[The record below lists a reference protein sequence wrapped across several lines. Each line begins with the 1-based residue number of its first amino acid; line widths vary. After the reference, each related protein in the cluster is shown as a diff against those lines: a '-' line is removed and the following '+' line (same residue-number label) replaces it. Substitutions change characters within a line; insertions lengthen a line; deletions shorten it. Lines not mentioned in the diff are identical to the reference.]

1 METATTT
8 FCPIC
13 NSEVTPS
20 KGKEAEEIDCQRH
33 GRFKVSATV
42 FATSSLMEAGQ
53 EQWEAALKSAQARQP
68 NESAPCVLTTD
79 FNFAE
84 PI

>member
-1 METATTT
+1 METAATL
-8 FCPIC
+8 CPIC
-13 NSEVTPS
+13 KSEVTALD
-20 KGKEAEEIDCQRH
+20 KAKEAEEIDCQRH

-42 FATSSLMEAGQ
+42 LATSSLMEAGQ
-53 EQWEAALKSAQARQP
+53 EQWEAALKSAKARQP
-68 NESAPCVLTTD
+68 NERSPCVLTTD